1 MPEDSWYE
9 DRVRPIGN
17 SLPATGSGMYCEHFG
32 LKENP
37 FSIAPDPRYL
47 YLSEAHREAMAHLL
61 FALRGEG
68 CFVLLTG
75 EVGTGKTLVCRCLL
89 EQLPDQVQ
97 VALVLNPCLSV
108 DELLATICD
117 ELGIAYPEGSRG
129 SKVYVDR
136 LNRFLLDAHGR
147 GLTTVLII
155 DEAQNLSSEVLEQLR
170 LLTNL
175 ETGSRKLLQIILI
188 GQPELRTLLQRQ
200 DLRQLAQRI
209 TARYHLGPLEQRDL
223 GAYLSQ
229 RLGVAGVRRPL
240 FSAAALRRL
249 YRLSGGIPRLINI
262 LSDRAL
268 LGAYARGRHR
278 VDATLVAAAAR
289 EVEIPRPRRAVAAGL
304 TAFALLLAACGWWWF
319 QSPQPAAVPPPNSV
333 ESPARAAAVATEKGG
348 EEHPAEEAA
357 GKVDASA
364 AESMPVEAAAAATG
378 VPAAANQDWFADID
392 PNADDPA
399 AAWTV
404 LLHLWGDPLPV
415 PDQPCS
421 FPQQSGFACFTSS
434 ATLDTL
440 RALDRPAI
448 LKLRR
453 PDGHPFYAVLAGMDG
468 DRVILAL
475 DDRVGLLPAE
485 QLQNAWLGSFTL
497 LWQPPADVQ
506 ATLKPG
512 DKGPA
517 VAWLAAGLDLADG
530 IAGKEPP
537 AQRFGPGLAD
547 RVKQFQLRH
556 GVHPDGIVGPQT
568 LILLTNALAA
578 SGPRLGDLFAEH

>member
-1 MPEDSWYE
+1 
-9 DRVRPIGN
+9 
-17 SLPATGSGMYCEHFG
+17 MYCEHFG

-47 YLSEAHREAMAHLL
+47 YLSGAHREAMAHLL

-117 ELGIAYPEGSRG
+117 ELGITYPEGSSG

-155 DEAQNLSSEVLEQLR
+155 DEAQNLSGEVLEQLR

-209 TARYHLGPLEQRDL
+209 TARYHLGPLDRRDL
-223 GAYLSQ
+223 EAYLSQ

-249 YRLSGGIPRLINI
+249 YRLSGGIPRLINV

-278 VDATLVAAAAR
+278 VDAALVAAAAR
-289 EVEIPRPRRAVAAGL
+289 EVDIPRPRLAVAA
-304 TAFALLLAACGWWWF
+304 ALVALAALVTVGGLWWL
-319 QSPQPAAVPPPNSV
+319 QSPRPATPPPSAV
-333 ESPARAAAVATEKGG
+333 VASPPKTAAVAAEKGDEAPPG
-348 EEHPAEEAA
+348 GVDAPAAKPPPAEAA
-357 GKVDASA
+357 S
-364 AESMPVEAAAAATG
+364 AATG
-378 VPAAANQDWFADID
+378 VTAAVDQDWFADID
-392 PNADDPA
+392 PQAEDPA

-404 LLHLWGDPLPV
+404 LLHLWGDPFPV
-415 PDQPCS
+415 PEQPCRLS
-421 FPQQSGFACFTSS
+421 PQSGFACFTSS
-434 ATLDTL
+434 ATLETL

-453 PDGHPFYAVLAGMDG
+453 SDGRPFYAVLAGMDG

-475 DDRVGLLPAE
+475 DNRVGLLPAKR
-485 QLQNAWLGSFTL
+485 LQEAWLGSFTL
-497 LWQPPADVQ
+497 LWQPPADVP

-517 VAWLAAGLDLADG
+517 VGWLTASLDLAAGVASG
-530 IAGKEPP
+530 QPP
-537 AQRFGPGLAD
+537 AERFGPGLSD
-547 RVKQFQLRH
+547 QVKQFQLRH
-556 GVHPDGIVGPQT
+556 GVHPDGIAGPQT